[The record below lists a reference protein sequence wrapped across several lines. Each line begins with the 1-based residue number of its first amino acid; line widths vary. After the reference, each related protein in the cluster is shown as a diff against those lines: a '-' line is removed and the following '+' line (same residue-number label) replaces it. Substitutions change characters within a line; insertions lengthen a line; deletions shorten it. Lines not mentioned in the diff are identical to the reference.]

1 MKLYVLLLCIEV
13 AFSMLNKF
21 DKLKISTS
29 FRAFTSITTHIPQTL
44 SPEPGSEPSK
54 LKSIPINIYVDSDV
68 RKYLN
73 MRNSDRKARVFLP
86 QVYKIL
92 LEVFFKS

>member
-1 MKLYVLLLCIEV
+1 MKLNVLLLCIEV

-21 DKLKISTS
+21 DKLKISNS

-44 SPEPGSEPSK
+44 SPEPEPSK

-73 MRNSDRKARVFLP
+73 MRNSDRKARVFMP
-86 QVYKIL
+86 QVI
-92 LEVFFKS
+92 